1 MVDSYCETRYYQFI
15 RSARAR
21 ASTLRYSCKHL
32 PSSIY
37 YVTDNPRPS
46 LPRILALTLAGGGYS
61 MEAPLAVRDRLPSIG
76 AAAPRVPQSPHC
88 TVYAL
93 PRSSPPPKPLAFAF
107 GNQRHTR

>member
-1 MVDSYCETRYYQFI
+1 
-15 RSARAR
+15 
-21 ASTLRYSCKHL
+21 
-32 PSSIY
+32 
-37 YVTDNPRPS
+37 
-46 LPRILALTLAGGGYS
+46 

-107 GNQRHTR
+107 GYQRHTR